1 MYDPFLPGR
10 FTVGE
15 RSTQAF
21 DAARNRSFPCDI
33 WHPTEPVEICPII
46 LLSHASG
53 SSGRRGYTFLSNHL
67 ASHGYIVAALNH
79 SELVAPELVHR
90 DGETPEQ
97 RAARA
102 EAAIAS
108 RVPDIRFLLNYAEGD
123 ASDRRTLHRRTIP
136 LIRQRTH
143 SRAL

>member
-15 RSTQAF
+15 RTIQAF
-21 DAARNRSFPCDI
+21 DATRNRSFPCDI
-33 WHPTEPVEICPII
+33 WHPTEPAEICPII

-53 SSGRRGYTFLSNHL
+53 GSGRRGYTFLSNHL
-67 ASHGYIVAALNH
+67 ASHGYIVTGLNH
-79 SELVAPELVHR
+79 SELVAPELAHR

-108 RVPDIRFLLNYAEGD
+108 RVPDIRFLLDYLLTEAQ
-123 ASDRRTLHRRTIP
+123 LK
-136 LIRQRTH
+136 LIFDSLKNEVLYFQ
-143 SRAL
+143 ALTG